1 MMPVSWS
8 FFGKKSF
15 TSFFSFCVISGFTRF
30 RIRFWIQF
38 WIRFQIWF
46 RILFR
51 QIRFRRIRFRLIQFQ
66 IRFQIRFQFWK
77 LISLSLV
84 WSDRKKKILSKCH
97 SPWGCQIKA
106 PDLERR
112 EAEVVIAAGESNFED
127 IWDTNNS
134 ICRKLYYL
142 LLARTKS
149 WSSLN
154 HVSHHLP
161 IHRCI
166 MFGQYLPSMA
176 LAKLS
181 CAVYSPDKIVTA
193 AMIYWHE
200 HDITA
205 TQH

>member
-1 MMPVSWS
+1 MD
-8 FFGKKSF
+8 
-15 TSFFSFCVISGFTRF
+15 
-30 RIRFWIQF
+30 
-38 WIRFQIWF
+38 QICD
-46 RILFR
+46 
-51 QIRFRRIRFRLIQFQ
+51 LINVK
-66 IRFQIRFQFWK
+66 RDKWK

-181 CAVYSPDKIVTA
+181 CAVFSPDKIVTA

-205 TQH
+205 TQHQPVLGKEIGVRSRQSHSLQNSIFSRYLLSPFVFWNKKSFSTLSKNE

>member
-1 MMPVSWS
+1 MFRPHVIGEKISTQSDMNHVNQTTIKYVIWS
-8 FFGKKSF
+8 MYKE
-15 TSFFSFCVISGFTRF
+15 TNEN
-30 RIRFWIQF
+30 
-38 WIRFQIWF
+38 
-46 RILFR
+46 L
-51 QIRFRRIRFRLIQFQ
+51 
-66 IRFQIRFQFWK
+66 K
-77 LISLSLV
+77 LISLSLF

-106 PDLERR
+106 PDLERT

-166 MFGQYLPSMA
+166 MFGQCLPW
-176 LAKLS
+176 LLLS
-181 CAVYSPDKIVTA
+181 WAVQCTVQTR
-193 AMIYWHE
+193 
-200 HDITA
+200 
-205 TQH
+205 